1 MVLVVVSRLRAEDQH
16 ILEITSIKGRLNQAG
31 LIIFRTP
38 ATIETQGQ
46 GSGLNLRNG
55 NIWGCNDSVHPPQT
69 ARTPLVIP
77 FITIRDGNGPG
88 SFGELGAALVTGR
101 CSPPFLRRKTP
112 ALPFAHTDFI
122 VIQTGCVQVVSRP
135 AIGQGVGPDGLT
147 RQSFIHI
154 GAQGQPLKPFKEE
167 LGSREGG
174 FDLQQGIGCFWR
186 RPTSVADS
194 HAVSTRIVGAGSGYH
209 QGITRLSRIIN
220 TDALTIVKPFILEWA
235 AAIHRNTEGSLTAF
249 VDFQ

>member
-16 ILEITSIKGRLNQAG
+16 ILEITPIKRRLNQAG
-31 LIIFRTP
+31 LIIFRPP
-38 ATIETQGQ
+38 AAIETQGQ
-46 GSGLNLRNG
+46 GSSLYLGNG

-88 SFGELGAALVTGR
+88 SLGELGAALVTGR

-122 VIQTGCVQVVSRP
+122 VIQAGCVQVVSRP
-135 AIGQGVGPDGLT
+135 AIGQGVGPDSIT
-147 RQSFIHI
+147 RQGFIHI

-167 LGSREGG
+167 LGSREGS
-174 FDLQQGIGCFWR
+174 FDFQQGIGCFGC

-194 HAVSTRIVGAGSGYH
+194 HAVGTCIIGVGS
-209 QGITRLSRIIN
+209 
-220 TDALTIVKPFILEWA
+220 
-235 AAIHRNTEGSLTAF
+235 
-249 VDFQ
+249 